1 MKQWLRNL
9 LWNFLHSEPEEM
21 QRGNVIAVS
30 KHRNS
35 TLASPRSID
44 EGDDSL
50 NFTVYNASGGKIVEV
65 KNYDHKKD
73 CWNRSLHIITSDE
86 DFGASIGKIVFIEML
101 KRG

>member
-9 LWNFLHSEPEEM
+9 LWNFLHSEPEGM
-21 QRGNVIAVS
+21 HGNAVSVS
-30 KHRNS
+30 KHRHN
-35 TLASPRSID
+35 TLASSRSID
-44 EGDDSL
+44 EGEDSL

-73 CWNRSLHIITSDE
+73 CWNRSLHVITSDE
-86 DFGASIGKIVFIEML
+86 DFGESIGKIVFIEML